1 MKRSRLRDND
11 VFALALHLDPA
22 RFLHLEQGRTDR
34 IALFPIRPELPHDLS
49 RGDPGL
55 TSDDLVELL
64 LALAT

>member
-1 MKRSRLRDND
+1 MHSRLRDGD
-11 VFALALHLDPA
+11 VFALALDLDPA
-22 RFLHLEQGRTDR
+22 CLLHLEQSRADR
-34 IALFPIRPELPHDLS
+34 IAFLPVRPKLPDDFS